1 MSKYEEKENN
11 ILLQKFFL
19 IIVIQPNKQGK
30 CYLCLFL
37 NLLPTYLPTILFFV
51 GREGGRERNFKYQK
65 SLIIIFI
72 NT

>member
-37 NLLPTYLPTILFFV
+37 NLLPTYLLSYFLLV
-51 GREGGRERNFKYQK
+51 GREEEREILNIK
-65 SLIIIFI
+65 
-72 NT
+72 NP